1 MSRERDRREVNGKLR
16 GVPRG
21 RRIQRKERIRNMEI
35 LTRVEE
41 GLGSSIRDAGSTRGA
56 MERRVGVVEGGAQEK
71 GAVSRVPPTSPRL
84 LRCR

>member
-1 MSRERDRREVNGKLR
+1 
-16 GVPRG
+16 
-21 RRIQRKERIRNMEI
+21 MEI

-71 GAVSRVPPTSPRL
+71 T
-84 LRCR
+84 